1 MVQKATRDISL
12 LLLLKKR
19 KQGLQVHSQLIER
32 QVKRLGYNR
41 SVYEW
46 DLHTVGDKLKAA
58 YKEYYETKCRQSEL

>member
-1 MVQKATRDISL
+1 VVQKATRDISL

-19 KQGLQVHSQLIER
+19 KQGLRVRSQLIEC

-46 DLHTVGDKLKAA
+46 DLPTVEDKLKTA
-58 YKEYYETKCRQSEL
+58 YKEYYETKRRQSEL